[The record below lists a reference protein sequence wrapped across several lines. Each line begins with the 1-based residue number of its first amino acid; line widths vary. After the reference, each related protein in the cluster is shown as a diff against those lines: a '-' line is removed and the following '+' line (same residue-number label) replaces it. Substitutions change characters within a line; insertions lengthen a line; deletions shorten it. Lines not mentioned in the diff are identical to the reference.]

1 MFQYRR
7 TVRLEAELNLKE
19 FEWKYRLSYFNDLWE
34 TISSTK
40 TLQLFHRFQVECTI
54 NTIWGVDKDNLVSVF
69 NILLQGFIFTVLI
82 MAFI

>member
-19 FEWKYRLSYFNDLWE
+19 FEWKYRLSYFNDLCE

-54 NTIWGVDKDNLVSVF
+54 NTVWGVDKDNLVGPNKF
-69 NILLQGFIFTVLI
+69 NFIFNKHA
-82 MAFI
+82 AFITF